1 MLNKILGAIGLGLLL
16 GNKTIGSVFGQYDNP
31 VSIALLFVGVLL
43 VAYVCIQWEKE
54 YNKEKEDYKNSSNIQ
69 IELLEKISQQKP
81 VENCIKIL
89 EEYIE
94 SVHSHN
100 SGIIDKFNQF
110 DEHLLAINDTQKWII
125 TENKKLV
132 QESIADKLI
141 EMQNKLGQKVDT
153 LGDIIIKYGW
163 DEESKSKILLSLQ
176 EIIKQEKNQIDVSIN
191 RKNQFDEFFE
201 YTKKSD
207 NGKKE
212 KLEEIDKSLMS
223 FTDLPKNLQEIVGS
237 TFDELEQQFDEYK
250 QNAQDMNENCFD
262 NMTTNVNN
270 ISKKNI
276 ELIRKIEDEVAE
288 TRGSLDAVSEALKT
302 EIVELTNQTK
312 SFEATMNAILCQL
325 MKMSEED
332 AKILQEMLNER

>member
-1 MLNKILGAIGLGLLL
+1 M
-16 GNKTIGSVFGQYDNP
+16 
-31 VSIALLFVGVLL
+31 SI
-43 VAYVCIQWEKE
+43 
-54 YNKEKEDYKNSSNIQ
+54 D
-69 IELLEKISQQKP
+69 
-81 VENCIKIL
+81 
-89 EEYIE
+89 
-94 SVHSHN
+94 
-100 SGIIDKFNQF
+100 
-110 DEHLLAINDTQKWII
+110 
-125 TENKKLV
+125 
-132 QESIADKLI
+132 
-141 EMQNKLGQKVDT
+141 
-153 LGDIIIKYGW
+153 
-163 DEESKSKILLSLQ
+163 
-176 EIIKQEKNQIDVSIN
+176 

-207 NGKKE
+207 NGKNE

-223 FTDLPKNLQEIVGS
+223 FTDLPENLQEIVGS

-288 TRGSLDAVSEALKT
+288 TKGSLDAVSESLKA

-325 MKMSEED
+325 MKCRRKM
-332 AKILQEMLNER
+332 QRYFRRC